1 MATDATHSLDHHS
14 EQHSS
19 GAEISVTSTSNTSS
33 NSGSNGSS
41 IQNDDIN
48 QALGQVTST
57 TDDHNHAKPTGAPD
71 LQQTDNGDF
80 EQHDGTEGS
89 DRITGSNGNDFLMAG
104 NQLIQGTANG
114 DGSGEF
120 PFSNDS
126 PATTNV
132 NFELKDGQLRID
144 GVANNLDGAPL
155 FSQGETTIDP
165 TAKILNGSDPEALI
179 DGFLKVPQDSEGND
193 LTGTHLHFSPT
204 GDSRGNFA
212 DATVIRYVE
221 NTPTGDQSA
230 QLAGEFTL
238 NPEEQAAFT
247 AGNLYLNLHTN
258 VDVDQDG
265 RAGFPTGENRVN
277 FNQTVVKA

>member
-19 GAEISVTSTSNTSS
+19 GAAISVTSTSNTSS
-33 NSGSNGSS
+33 NSGSTGSS

-48 QALGQVTST
+48 QALNQVTGT
-57 TDDHNHAKPTGAPD
+57 TDDHNHARPTSAPN

-89 DRITGSNGNDFLMAG
+89 ERITGSDRNDFLMAG
-104 NQLIQGTANG
+104 NSLIQGAASG
-114 DGSGEF
+114 DGPSEF
-120 PFSNDS
+120 PFPNDS
-126 PATTNV
+126 PAITNV
-132 NFELKDGQLRID
+132 NFELENGRLRID

-155 FSQGETTIDP
+155 FSQGETEIDP
-165 TAKILNGSDPEALI
+165 TATILNGSDPQALI
-179 DGFLKVPQDSEGND
+179 DGFLEVPEDSEGNT

-221 NTPTGDQSA
+221 DTPTSDKSA
-230 QLAGEFTL
+230 KLTGEFNL
-238 NPEEQAAFT
+238 NPEEQAAFA

-277 FNQTVVKA
+277 FNQNVVQP

>member
-1 MATDATHSLDHHS
+1 MATDTTHTLDHQS

-19 GAEISVTSTSNTSS
+19 GAATSVTSTSNTSS
-33 NSGSNGSS
+33 NSSSTGSS

-48 QALGQVTST
+48 QALDQVTGT
-57 TDDHNHAKPTGAPD
+57 TDDHNHARPTGIQD
-71 LQQTDNGDF
+71 LQQTDNDDF

-89 DRITGSNGNDFLMAG
+89 DRITGNDGNDFLMAG
-104 NQLIQGTANG
+104 NQLIQGTASG
-114 DGSGEF
+114 DGPGEF
-120 PFSNDS
+120 PFPNDS
-126 PATTNV
+126 QATTDV
-132 NFELKDGQLRID
+132 NFELENGQLRID

-165 TAKILNGSDPEALI
+165 SAKILNGSDPEALI
-179 DGFLKVPQDSEGND
+179 DGFLKVPQDIEGND

-212 DATVIRYVE
+212 DATVVRYVE

-230 QLAGEFTL
+230 QLSGKLTL

-258 VDVDQDG
+258 VDADQDG